1 MSDTVHRGR
10 SKKDASRV
18 LTLRLT
24 QEEYDGLKELAESLC
39 RKASGQAV
47 WEIQRAVKRYRKEQG
62 D

>member
-1 MSDTVHRGR
+1 
-10 SKKDASRV
+10 V

-47 WEIQRAVKRYRKEQG
+47 WEIQRAVKRYRKEKA
-62 D
+62 